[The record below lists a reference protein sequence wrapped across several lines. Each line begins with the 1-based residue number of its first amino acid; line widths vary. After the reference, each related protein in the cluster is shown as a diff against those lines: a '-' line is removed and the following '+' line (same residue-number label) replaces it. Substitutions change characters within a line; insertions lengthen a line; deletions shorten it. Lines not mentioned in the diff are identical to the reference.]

1 MPVYYHK
8 TDNENEHSFHE
19 FVKKRSST
27 ILIEHHTGHIQSN
40 NMFANEETEK
50 IYNDLK
56 NRDNPQIEQ
65 ILDN

>member
-1 MPVYYHK
+1 
-8 TDNENEHSFHE
+8 
-19 FVKKRSST
+19 
-27 ILIEHHTGHIQSN
+27 
-40 NMFANEETEK
+40 MFANEETEK